1 MSAKWNAGFGDG
13 EDQQDRQGDDG
24 GRGDHRGRR
33 DDGANGGTYGA
44 NGGTYDGAAGARGEH
59 GHHGEDGERGPGR
72 HHGESTY
79 GPDRPLDDRTG
90 NGTVNDPFPPGLT
103 PDEDALRRLLHG
115 AVDGMEPSEGA
126 LDHLRRAVPARQA
139 RKKQAVVGAAA
150 AALLIGTA
158 IPAFLHVANA
168 GAASEDRPSIAG
180 HGQQAQGGTGTAP
193 GVEDGERGADRPSG
207 RTTRTPAPTGTVK
220 PEEPGRTAVGGTV
233 GGETGPVGG
242 PVVVGS
248 PVCDAAE
255 LGVKSARISKPDAD
269 GKVYGTFRVANV
281 STKLCQVS
289 GAGKV
294 DFQALGAAD
303 ASRITVVDHATG
315 DPAAGLPDPAL
326 EATGLVL
333 KPSAAYEVKFAWV
346 PSETCPK
353 PQPSP
358 DPSPS
363 TAGGGGGGGGGG
375 GATAG
380 TGAGTGTA
388 STGAQPQ
395 LAGVDPV
402 TPGTQTDGKV
412 AVTHV
417 AEPGAP
423 TAEATIPNACA
434 GTIYRTGILA
444 APAPTPATR

>member
-13 EDQQDRQGDDG
+13 EERRGDG
-24 GRGDHRGRR
+24 EERGDHRGRR
-33 DDGANGGTYGA
+33 DDGTHDTY
-44 NGGTYDGAAGARGEH
+44 GAAGARGEH
-59 GHHGEDGERGPGR
+59 GHHGEHGDRGHGR
-72 HHGESTY
+72 RHGESTY

-90 NGTVNDPFPPGLT
+90 NRTVNDPFPPGLT
-103 PDEDALRRLLHG
+103 PDEDALRRMLHG

-126 LDHLRRAVPARQA
+126 LDQLRRAVPARQA

-158 IPAFLHVANA
+158 IPAFLHVANT
-168 GAASEDRPSIAG
+168 GAASEDRPTIAG
-180 HGQQAQGGTGTAP
+180 HGQQAHGGTGAAP

-207 RTTRTPAPTGTVK
+207 RSTRTPAPTGTVK

-248 PVCDAAE
+248 PVCDATE

-281 STKLCQVS
+281 SQKLCQVS

-303 ASRITVVDHATG
+303 ASRITVVDHSTG
-315 DPAAGLPDPAL
+315 DPAARLPDPSL

-363 TAGGGGGGGGGG
+363 TVSGG
-375 GATAG
+375 GATTG
-380 TGAGTGTA
+380 TGTGTA
-388 STGAQPQ
+388 PTGTEPQ
-395 LAGVDPV
+395 MGAVDPA
-402 TPGTQTDGKV
+402 TPGTRTDGKV

-434 GTIYRTGILA
+434 GTIYRTGVLA
-444 APAPTPATR
+444 APAPAPATP

>member
-1 MSAKWNAGFGDG
+1 MSAKWNAGFRDG
-13 EDQQDRQGDDG
+13 EDRRGDG
-24 GRGDHRGRR
+24 GERGDHRGRQ
-33 DDGANGGTYGA
+33 DDGAHGAYGA
-44 NGGTYDGAAGARGEH
+44 YGTAGARGEH
-59 GHHGEDGERGPGR
+59 GHHGEHADRR
-72 HHGESTY
+72 HGESTY

-90 NGTVNDPFPPGLT
+90 NGIVNDPFPPGLT
-103 PDEDALRRLLHG
+103 PDEDALRRMLHG
-115 AVDGMEPSEGA
+115 AVDGMEPAEGA

-139 RKKQAVVGAAA
+139 RKRHAMVGAAA

-158 IPAFLHVANA
+158 IPAFLHVANT
-168 GAASEDRPSIAG
+168 GSASEDRPSIAG

-193 GVEDGERGADRPSG
+193 GVEDGDRRADRPSG
-207 RTTRTPAPTGTVK
+207 RTHRTPAPTGTVK
-220 PEEPGRTAVGGTV
+220 TEEPGRTVVGGTV

-242 PVVVGS
+242 PVQVGS
-248 PVCDAAE
+248 PVCEATE

-281 STKLCQVS
+281 SQKLCQVS

-303 ASRITVVDHATG
+303 ASRITVVDHSTG
-315 DPAAGLPDPAL
+315 DPAPRLPDPSL
-326 EATGLVL
+326 ESTGLLL
-333 KPSAAYEVKFAWV
+333 KPSAAYEIKFAWV

-363 TAGGGGGGGGGG
+363 TVSGG
-375 GATAG
+375 GAGGATTG
-380 TGAGTGTA
+380 TGTGTA
-388 STGAQPQ
+388 STGAEPQ
-395 LAGVDPV
+395 LAGVDPA
-402 TPGTQTDGKV
+402 TPTTPTDGKV

-434 GTIYRTGILA
+434 GTIYRTGVLP
-444 APAPTPATR
+444 APAPATP

>member
-1 MSAKWNAGFGDG
+1 MSAKWNAGFGDR
-13 EDQQDRQGDDG
+13 EDRRGDGDE
-24 GRGDHRGRR
+24 RGDHRGRR
-33 DDGANGGTYGA
+33 DDTSYDTDRSYGMDSPYGTD
-44 NGGTYDGAAGARGEH
+44 GTAGARGEH
-59 GHHGEDGERGPGR
+59 GHHGEHGDRDHGR
-72 HHGESTY
+72 RHGESTY

-90 NGTVNDPFPPGLT
+90 YGIVNDPFPPGLT
-103 PDEDALRRLLHG
+103 PDEDALRRMLHG

-139 RKKQAVVGAAA
+139 RKRHAMVGAAA

-158 IPAFLHVANA
+158 VPAFLHVANT

-180 HGQQAQGGTGTAP
+180 HGQQTQGGTGAAP
-193 GVEDGERGADRPSG
+193 GVEEGDRRADRPSG
-207 RTTRTPAPTGTVK
+207 RTPRTPAPTATVK

-242 PVVVGS
+242 PVQVGS
-248 PVCDAAE
+248 PVCDATE

-281 STKLCQVS
+281 SQKLCQVS

-303 ASRITVVDHATG
+303 ASRITVVDHSTG
-315 DPAAGLPDPAL
+315 DPAARLPDPSL

-333 KPSAAYEVKFAWV
+333 KPSAAYEIKFAWV

-363 TAGGGGGGGGGG
+363 PVNGGGG
-375 GATAG
+375 TTTG
-380 TGAGTGTA
+380 TGTGTA
-388 STGAQPQ
+388 STGTEPQ
-395 LAGVDPV
+395 LGGLDPAPP
-402 TPGTQTDGKV
+402 PGPQTDGKV

-434 GTIYRTGILA
+434 GTIYRTGVLA
-444 APAPTPATR
+444 APAPAAP

>member
-1 MSAKWNAGFGDG
+1 MSAKRNAAFGGGEDRRGDG
-13 EDQQDRQGDDG
+13 E
-24 GRGDHRGRR
+24 RGDHRGRR
-33 DDGANGGTYGA
+33 DDGTDSAYGVYGT
-44 NGGTYDGAAGARGEH
+44 AGARGEH
-59 GHHGEDGERGPGR
+59 GHHGEPAVRR
-72 HHGESTY
+72 HGESTN

-90 NGTVNDPFPPGLT
+90 NGIVNDPFPPGLT

-139 RKKQAVVGAAA
+139 RKRQAAVGAAA

-158 IPAFLHVANA
+158 IPAFLHVANT
-168 GAASEDRPSIAG
+168 GSASEDRPTIAG
-180 HGQQAQGGTGTAP
+180 HGQQAQGGTGAAP
-193 GVEDGERGADRPSG
+193 GVEDGDRGADRPSG
-207 RTTRTPAPTGTVK
+207 RTPRTPAPSGTVK
-220 PEEPGRTAVGGTV
+220 PEEPGRTAVGGTA
-233 GGETGPVGG
+233 GGHTGPVGG
-242 PVVVGS
+242 PVQVGS
-248 PVCDAAE
+248 PVCDATE

-281 STKLCQVS
+281 SKQLCQVS

-333 KPSAAYEVKFAWV
+333 KPSAAYEVRFAWV

-363 TAGGGGGGGGGG
+363 TVSGGAGGTTGG
-375 GATAG
+375 T
-380 TGAGTGTA
+380 GTGTA
-388 STGAQPQ
+388 STGAEPQ
-395 LAGVDPV
+395 LGSVDPANPV
-402 TPGTQTDGKV
+402 TPADGKV

-434 GTIYRTGILA
+434 GTIYRTGVLA
-444 APAPTPATR
+444 APPPPTTP